1 MFAFILQ
8 QFIVK
13 QRKLQNSVAC
23 KNRNWQVGHGI
34 KWNSSFW
41 HWSFILLLTV
51 KAQLH
56 VLGLGDKKQGH

>member
-13 QRKLQNSVAC
+13 QRRLQNSIAC

-34 KWNSSFW
+34 LNE
-41 HWSFILLLTV
+41 ILLLGIE
-51 KAQLH
+51 ASFCY
-56 VLGLGDKKQGH
+56 